1 MPKSK
6 KVSTKHLTAESSGES
21 SSTHSSRRSSIYV
34 IDDDDDSVT
43 TTAAAPISVAT
54 RTNNTLMVDSETE
67 CNPAFTGGTDDDS
80 TGSDNGAAAS
90 SFVKG
95 TKEVSTNR
103 ETSHLMSYH
112 RLIS

>member
-1 MPKSK
+1 MHETDPPVGYMPKSK

-21 SSTHSSRRSSIYV
+21 SSTHRIRRSSIN
-34 IDDDDDSVT
+34 DDDDSVT
-43 TTAAAPISVAT
+43 TTVAAPSSVAK

-80 TGSDNGAAAS
+80 TGSDNSAGAS

-95 TKEVSTNR
+95 TKESQY
-103 ETSHLMSYH
+103 E
-112 RLIS
+112 